1 MPHQAQAE
9 VRKLPGKAWQRPRC
23 RDAAVAVVVWFY
35 IQTETHSLPPENRPY
50 QKDWLFFIF
59 QPSIFR
65 GHVFFSR
72 ICIFTCI
79 SIDSTILNV

>member
-9 VRKLPGKAWQRPRC
+9 VRKFPGKAWQRPRC

-35 IQTETHSLPPENRPY
+35 IQTETHNLPPENRPY
-50 QKDWLFFIF
+50 QKDVLSSNHQF
-59 QPSIFR
+59 S
-65 GHVFFSR
+65 GAMCLFSR